1 MKKRTAGK
9 IRKRKRSRVFAAAFL
24 AGIVACLSGCAA
36 PKSGGLSSSKN
47 FQSGEILSV
56 NQKDEKVEILLSKSG
71 ETVSLDFS
79 EMEESGGTDLK
90 EGDYIYYSTW
100 GNTPEKLD
108 VIEKTAPYTLN
119 YEVGS
124 GEIVSIDTEEM
135 IMTVKLDRGMEFYDD
150 STAVLDYSCSTGW
163 LKSNKDFEVNPGDS
177 IYYSFFDGKPEEIY
191 CIERIVSEE
200 A

>member
-1 MKKRTAGK
+1 ME
-9 IRKRKRSRVFAAAFL
+9 
-24 AGIVACLSGCAA
+24 GCEE
-36 PKSGGLSSSKN
+36 KDR
-47 FQSGEILSV
+47 GEILSV

-79 EMEESGGTDLK
+79 EMEESGGADLK

-191 CIERIVSEE
+191 CIERVVSEE

>member
-1 MKKRTAGK
+1 MK
-9 IRKRKRSRVFAAAFL
+9 
-24 AGIVACLSGCAA
+24 GCEEKAR
-36 PKSGGLSSSKN
+36 
-47 FQSGEILSV
+47 GEILSV
-56 NQKDEKVEILLSKSG
+56 NQKDVKVEILLSKSG

-79 EMEESGGTDLK
+79 EMEESGGADLK

>member
-47 FQSGEILSV
+47 IQSGEILSV

-79 EMEESGGTDLK
+79 
-90 EGDYIYYSTW
+90 
-100 GNTPEKLD
+100 
-108 VIEKTAPYTLN
+108 
-119 YEVGS
+119 
-124 GEIVSIDTEEM
+124 
-135 IMTVKLDRGMEFYDD
+135 
-150 STAVLDYSCSTGW
+150 
-163 LKSNKDFEVNPGDS
+163 
-177 IYYSFFDGKPEEIY
+177 
-191 CIERIVSEE
+191 
-200 A
+200 

>member
-1 MKKRTAGK
+1 MKKKPAGK
-9 IRKRKRSRVFAAAFL
+9 IRKRKRSRVFAAALL
-24 AGIVACLSGCAA
+24 AGIMACLSGCAD
-36 PKSGGLSSSKN
+36 PKSGGISSSKN

-79 EMEESGGTDLK
+79 EMEESGGADLK

-108 VIEKTAPYTLN
+108 TIEKTAPYTLN

-150 STAVLDYSCSTGW
+150 STAALDYSCSTGW

>member
-1 MKKRTAGK
+1 ME
-9 IRKRKRSRVFAAAFL
+9 
-24 AGIVACLSGCAA
+24 GCEE
-36 PKSGGLSSSKN
+36 KDR
-47 FQSGEILSV
+47 GEILSV

-79 EMEESGGTDLK
+79 EMEESGGADLK

-108 VIEKTAPYTLN
+108 VIEI
-119 YEVGS
+119 G
-124 GEIVSIDTEEM
+124 SIDTDAM

-177 IYYSFFDGKPEEIY
+177 IYYSFFDGKPEVIY

>member
-9 IRKRKRSRVFAAAFL
+9 IRKRKRSRVFAAALL
-24 AGIVACLSGCAA
+24 AGIMACLSGCAD
-36 PKSGGLSSSKN
+36 PKSGGISSSKN

-79 EMEESGGTDLK
+79 EMEESGGADLK

-150 STAVLDYSCSTGW
+150 STAALDYSCSTGW
-163 LKSNKDFEVNPGDS
+163 LKTTRTLK
-177 IYYSFFDGKPEEIY
+177 
-191 CIERIVSEE
+191 
-200 A
+200 